1 MFKKGKNMGVPKIMP
16 YCGCAATFFLHTLL
30 TRWFHFENRGKRII
44 FRMHN
49 FFTQFN
55 FQFSFGIFFGEEVF
69 LKTFLHNAYFGQNN
83 LLVLFGDKIKLGRK
97 CHHFIYSA
105 LHWGLKVHIF

>member
-1 MFKKGKNMGVPKIMP
+1 MGVPKIMP

-30 TRWFHFENRGKRII
+30 NRWFHFENRGKRII
-44 FRMHN
+44 FGMHN

-69 LKTFLHNAYFGQNN
+69 KH
-83 LLVLFGDKIKLGRK
+83 V
-97 CHHFIYSA
+97 SA
-105 LHWGLKVHIF
+105 